1 MVLGNKEEYAHL
13 LNTSMVHVDDV
24 ARAHIFLLEY
34 PEAKGRYNCSS
45 HTVTIQQMS
54 EFLSTK
60 YPEYPIPAA
69 DDLKEIKGYKVP
81 ELSSKKLLDTG
92 FRFINRVTNCS
103 SAYQSKNSLNQFAR
117 SIIQYLPH
125 KDII

>member
-1 MVLGNKEEYAHL
+1 MYSGNKEEYAHL
-13 LNTSMVHVDDV
+13 LNTSIVHVDDV

-60 YPEYPIPAA
+60 HPEYPIPTA
-69 DDLKEIKGYKVP
+69 E
-81 ELSSKKLLDTG
+81 
-92 FRFINRVTNCS
+92 
-103 SAYQSKNSLNQFAR
+103 
-117 SIIQYLPH
+117 
-125 KDII
+125 